1 MPEQNQQ
8 KKQLKS
14 ATNIISKNDVM
25 AELQE
30 RIKRHTLTDEE
41 KQKIRD
47 EIEKE
52 DAELAKRALNA
63 DRNHQLNK
71 IFSNSMINKKLENAS
86 FENYHADNEDNTR
99 ALAICKRYAETF
111 SLKQP
116 RSLLLTGSYGVGK
129 SHLAASIM
137 RAISKIDIVL
147 KKDDD
152 RDVILKSRKPT
163 MIFINTPKLL
173 TKIRSSFSKT
183 SDFTEADL
191 LNEIESVDLLVLDDF
206 GSEIKEANNDFAVQ
220 KIFEIVEGRVGK
232 HTIYTTN
239 FNVDELFNFYGE
251 RNFSRIMED
260 ANLIQMTGE
269 NYRLRGFKK

>member
-1 MPEQNQQ
+1 MPGQNQQ
-8 KKQLKS
+8 KNQLKS
-14 ATNIISKNDVM
+14 ATNIIS
-25 AELQE
+25 ELQE
-30 RIKRHTLTDEE
+30 RINRHTFTNEE
-41 KQKIRD
+41 EQKVKMQIA
-47 EIEKE
+47 KE

-99 ALAICKRYAETF
+99 ALAICQRYAETF

-116 RSLLLTGSYGVGK
+116 RSLLITGSYGVGK

-137 RAISKIDIVL
+137 RAISEIDIVL

-163 MIFINTPKLL
+163 MIFINTTKLL

-183 SDFTEADL
+183 SEFTEADL

-206 GSEIKEANNDFAVQ
+206 GSEIKDSNNDFAVQ

-251 RNFSRIMED
+251 RNFSRVMED